1 MNQSRIFVADC
12 ESTGLSNHPVL
23 LHPQIVSMGLIELQG
38 TGLTSL
44 ESLSIS
50 NLTDMSLAALVD
62 FFESLGT
69 TIPTPKTMSETFYK
83 PSMPIHPEASAIHGF
98 YIEDLQDF
106 PSSESFK
113 LPTGTKYLIGFN
125 IAYDY
130 RCIGKPEGVELI
142 CLQRLSKALKKLHS
156 AYEGVDKA
164 DNVLRQLIEAEPTLN
179 DVQRSQILGYFLTG
193 QHGALKDC
201 YKNIII
207 LSCLVRNWF
216 TEFDGSFEVFYF
228 QYKAILKLAKL

>member
-1 MNQSRIFVADC
+1 MNQSRIFVLDT
-12 ESTGLSNHPVL
+12 ETTGLSNHPTRG
-23 LHPQIVSMGLIELQG
+23 HPEIVSVG
-38 TGLTSL
+38 
-44 ESLSIS
+44 
-50 NLTDMSLAALVD
+50 LVD
-62 FFESLGT
+62 FEEPFLSTSKNTVSTSCVRFLHLDWSIEDFIKDCRFSDEGVGEELY
-69 TIPTPKTMSETFYK
+69 YK

-113 LPTGTKYLIGFN
+113 LPDGTKYLIGFN

-201 YKNIII
+201 HKNIVI

-216 TEFDGSFEVFYF
+216 TEFDGSFEGFYS